1 MSRSKT
7 QKPLQTAIA
16 LALASLGGTA
26 HALTTDPATTGLRV
40 AIEATHAATHNADPA
55 RADASASLTTPSTA
69 TGTALILAQA
79 PAPVGTS
86 AASGTSTASTA
97 SDTSDASATK
107 APTATLPVTTVNAQ
121 AESLTSPS
129 VAEQKADLFQTA
141 GSVGFVDA
149 DTYQN
154 TYAFNLRD
162 VLKDSPGV
170 YVQNRYGQELRVSI
184 RGSGIARGYHVR
196 GLEILQDGIPTNSAD
211 GSGDYYQIDPMGL
224 RSTEIYKGGNGLTYG
239 ATTLGGALNFVTP
252 TAYTADAPNQ
262 FRLEGGSFGTV
273 RASAQMSRI
282 FGPLDALATVTL
294 NRADGYRDHDKGNY
308 AQINANV
315 GYKFSPRVETR
326 FFFGAYIVDQQLPG
340 TLSLFDALNHPTKAS
355 TSAVS
360 GDQARNTRTERLGN
374 LTTVRFDVGQLD
386 IASWVIHKSLYHPI
400 FQVIDQD
407 GWTYGVAPRYTA
419 NLTFAGMRND
429 LIAGARFFGGNTRA
443 DQYVNVNGN
452 RGAQTL
458 GARQSAYNYEAYF
471 ENRLFFLPTLGLMVG
486 AKAYRDV
493 RQYFDDGG
501 VPGDLNDRSTRAAY
515 AGINPKI
522 GLLWEPRENVQAF
535 VDVTRSADVPDFS
548 DLSQTFGATS
558 RFVPLASQHAWTIEA
573 GTRGKLD
580 RVAWDLTAYRSLV
593 RDQLL
598 QYTTSSDI
606 PASTFNANKTVL
618 QGLEVG
624 ASVDMFKNVVA
635 TGDRVTLSQ
644 IWNYSDFRF
653 RDDPQY
659 GNNRIAGVPTHVLR
673 TTLGYTWSNRFQI
686 AASLD
691 WVPTGAWVDYANT
704 MRVPGYTLLGLQ
716 ASYRIERGVTFY
728 VDARNLTDKRYVSDF
743 STVTDART
751 ANTAVFYPGD
761 GRSVFAGVRFAF

>member
-1 MSRSKT
+1 MSRFMT
-7 QKPLQTAIA
+7 QKPLQAAIA
-16 LALASLGGTA
+16 LAFASLASAA
-26 HALTTDPATTGLRV
+26 HALTSNPAASVASAGIAAVNPVAPAAPMVLAADTSPVATT
-40 AIEATHAATHNADPA
+40 A
-55 RADASASLTTPSTA
+55 
-69 TGTALILAQA
+69 
-79 PAPVGTS
+79 
-86 AASGTSTASTA
+86 
-97 SDTSDASATK
+97 
-107 APTATLPVTTVNAQ
+107 APTATLPVTNVTAP

-129 VAEQKADLFQTA
+129 VEEQKANLFQTA

-149 DTYQN
+149 DSYQN

-170 YVQNRYGQELRVSI
+170 YVQNRYGQEMRVSI

-224 RSTEIYKGGNGLTYG
+224 RSTEVYKGGNGLTYG
-239 ATTLGGALNFVTP
+239 STTLGGALNFVTP
-252 TAYTADAPNQ
+252 TAYTAEAPNQ

-273 RASAQMSRI
+273 RASGQMSRI

-294 NRADGYRDHDKGNY
+294 NRSDGYRDHAKGNY
-308 AQINANV
+308 AQINANI

-326 FFFGAYIVDQQLPG
+326 FFFGAYIVDQKLPG
-340 TLSLFDALNHPTKAS
+340 TLSLFDALNNPTKAAA
-355 TSAVS
+355 SAVS

-374 LTTVRFDVGQLD
+374 LTTIRFDVGQLD

-419 NLTFAGMRND
+419 NLALAGMRND
-429 LIAGARFFGGNTRA
+429 LIVGARFFGGNTKA

-452 RGAQTL
+452 RGTQTL
-458 GARQSAYNYEAYF
+458 DSRQSAYNYEAYF

-493 RQYFDDGG
+493 RQYIDYGG
-501 VPGDLNDRSTRAAY
+501 LPGDVNYRSTSAAY
-515 AGINPKI
+515 SGVNPKI
-522 GLLWEPRENVQAF
+522 GLLWEPRKDVQAF
-535 VDVTRSADVPDFS
+535 IDITRSADVPDFT

-580 RVAWDLTAYRSLV
+580 RVAWDVTAYRSIV

-598 QYTTSSDI
+598 QYTTSPDV

-624 ASVDMFKNVVA
+624 ASVDLFKNVAA
-635 TGDRVTLSQ
+635 TGDRVTLTQ

-659 GNNRIAGVPTHVLR
+659 GNNRIAGVPTNVLR
-673 TTLGYTWSNRFQI
+673 TTLGYALSNRFQI

-704 MRVPGYTLLGLQ
+704 MRVPSYTLIGLQ
-716 ASYRIERGVTFY
+716 ASYLIQRGVTFY

-743 STVTDART
+743 STVTDARA

>member
-1 MSRSKT
+1 MSRPMT

-26 HALTTDPATTGLRV
+26 HALTNDPAATGLSLTV
-40 AIEATHAATHNADPA
+40 DATHAATHAGQH
-55 RADASASLTTPSTA
+55 ASAHTNEL
-69 TGTALILAQA
+69 
-79 PAPVGTS
+79 
-86 AASGTSTASTA
+86 TASTA
-97 SDTSDASATK
+97 TP
-107 APTATLPVTTVNAQ
+107 APAWQLAQTAVPAAAQGSGAPAATLPTTTVTAP

-129 VAEQKADLFQTA
+129 VDEQKANLFQTA

-149 DTYQN
+149 DAYQN

-170 YVQNRYGQELRVSI
+170 FVQNRYGQELRLSI

-239 ATTLGGALNFVTP
+239 STTLGGALNFVTP

-262 FRLEGGSFGTV
+262 FRVEGGSFGTV
-273 RASAQMSRI
+273 RASGQMSRI

-294 NRADGYRDHDKGNY
+294 NRSDGYRDHAKGNY

-326 FFFGAYIVDQQLPG
+326 FFFGAYIVDQKLPG
-340 TLSLFDALNHPTKAS
+340 TLSLFDALNNPTKAAA
-355 TSAVS
+355 SAVF

-374 LTTVRFDVGQLD
+374 LTTIRFDVGQLD

-419 NLTFAGMRND
+419 NLTLAGMRND
-429 LIAGARFFGGNTRA
+429 LIVGARFFGGNTKA

-458 GARQSAYNYEAYF
+458 DSRQSAYNYEAYF

-493 RQYFDDGG
+493 RQYIDYGG
-501 VPGDLNDRSTRAAY
+501 LPGDANYRSTSAAY
-515 AGINPKI
+515 SGVNPKI
-522 GLLWEPRENVQAF
+522 GLIWEPRKDIQAF
-535 VDVTRSADVPDFS
+535 IDVTRSADVPDFT

-558 RFVPLASQHAWTIEA
+558 RFVPLASQHAWTLEV

-598 QYTTSSDI
+598 QYTTNPDV

-624 ASVDMFKNVVA
+624 ASVDLLKNVVA

-653 RDDPQY
+653 QNDPQY

-673 TTLGYTWSNRFQI
+673 TTLGYALTNRLQVS
-686 AASLD
+686 ASLD

-704 MRVPGYTLLGLQ
+704 MRVPGYTLIGLQ
-716 ASYRIERGVTFY
+716 ASYRLERGVTFY

-761 GRSVFAGVRFAF
+761 GRSVFAGVRMAF

>member
-1 MSRSKT
+1 MSRSLPK
-7 QKPLQTAIA
+7 KPLQTAIA
-16 LALASLGGTA
+16 LALASLGCTA
-26 HALTTDPATTGLRV
+26 HALTNDPEATGMRVSNEAAHAGAATTLPATNVT
-40 AIEATHAATHNADPA
+40 AAP
-55 RADASASLTTPSTA
+55 
-69 TGTALILAQA
+69 
-79 PAPVGTS
+79 
-86 AASGTSTASTA
+86 
-97 SDTSDASATK
+97 
-107 APTATLPVTTVNAQ
+107 
-121 AESLTSPS
+121 ESLTSPS
-129 VAEQKADLFQTA
+129 VEDQKANLFQTA
-141 GSVGFVDA
+141 GSVGFIDA
-149 DTYQN
+149 DSYQN

-170 YVQNRYGQELRVSI
+170 YVQNRYGQEMRVSI

-196 GLEILQDGIPTNSAD
+196 GLELLQDGIPTNSAD
-211 GSGDYYQIDPMGL
+211 GSGDYYQIDPLGL
-224 RSTEIYKGGNGLTYG
+224 RSTEVYKGGNGLAYG
-239 ATTLGGALNFVTP
+239 STTLGGALNFVTP

-262 FRLEGGSFGTV
+262 FRIDGGSFGTV
-273 RASAQMSRI
+273 RASGQMSRI
-282 FGPLDALATVTL
+282 FGPLDALATVTV
-294 NRADGYRDHDKGNY
+294 NRSNGYRDHAKGNY

-326 FFFGAYIVDQQLPG
+326 FFFGAYIVDQKLPG
-340 TLSLFDALNHPTKAS
+340 TLSLFDALNNPTKAAA
-355 TSAVS
+355 SAVS

-374 LTTVRFDVGQLD
+374 LTTIRFDTGQLD

-419 NLTFAGMRND
+419 NLTLAGMRND
-429 LIAGARFFGGNTRA
+429 LIVGARFFGGNTRA

-458 GARQSAYNYEAYF
+458 ASRQSAYNYEAYF
-471 ENRLFFLPTLGLMVG
+471 ENRLFFLPTVGLMIG

-493 RQYFDDGG
+493 RQYVDHGG
-501 VPGDLNDRSTRAAY
+501 MPGDANYRSTSAAY
-515 AGINPKI
+515 SGVNPKV
-522 GLLWEPRENVQAF
+522 GLLWEPRKDVQAF
-535 VDVTRSADVPDFS
+535 IDVTRSADVPDFT

-580 RVAWDLTAYRSLV
+580 RFAWDVTAYRSLV

-598 QYTTSSDI
+598 QYTTRPDV
-606 PASTFNANKTVL
+606 PAATFNANRTVL
-618 QGLEVG
+618 QGLEIG
-624 ASVDMFKNVVA
+624 ASVDLFKNVAA
-635 TGDRVTLSQ
+635 TGDRVTLAQ

-659 GNNRIAGVPTHVLR
+659 GNNRIAGVPTNVLR
-673 TTLGYTWSNRFQI
+673 TTLGYALSNRFQI

-691 WVPTGAWVDYANT
+691 WVPTGAYVDYANT
-704 MRVPGYTLLGLQ
+704 MRVPGYTLLGVQ
-716 ASYRIERGVTFY
+716 ASYLVQRGVTFY
-728 VDARNLTDKRYVSDF
+728 VDARNLTDKRYVTDF

-761 GRSVFAGVRFAF
+761 GRSVFAGLRLTF

>member
-1 MSRSKT
+1 MLRPIT

-16 LALASLGGTA
+16 LVFASLGSQA
-26 HALTTDPATTGLRV
+26 HAL
-40 AIEATHAATHNADPA
+40 
-55 RADASASLTTPSTA
+55 
-69 TGTALILAQA
+69 
-79 PAPVGTS
+79 
-86 AASGTSTASTA
+86 
-97 SDTSDASATK
+97 TSDASAISAAASPLLVAQ
-107 APTATLPVTTVNAQ
+107 APSDPVATLPATTVTAP

-129 VAEQKADLFQTA
+129 VEEQKANLFQTA
-141 GSVGFVDA
+141 GSVGFVDS
-149 DTYQN
+149 DSYQN

-170 YVQNRYGQELRVSI
+170 YVQNRYGQELRLSI

-196 GLEILQDGIPTNSAD
+196 GLDILQDGIPTNLAD
-211 GSGDYYQIDPMGL
+211 GSGDYYQIDPLGL
-224 RSTEIYKGGNGLTYG
+224 RSTEIYKGGNGLAYG

-252 TAYTADAPNQ
+252 TAYTAEAPNQ
-262 FRLEGGSFGTV
+262 FRIDGGSFGNV
-273 RASAQMSRI
+273 RASGQMSRI
-282 FGPLDALATVTL
+282 FGPLDALATITV
-294 NRADGYRDHDKGNY
+294 NRADGYRDHDKGTY
-308 AQINANV
+308 AQFNANV

-326 FFFGAYIVDQQLPG
+326 FFFGAYIVDQKLPG
-340 TLSLFDALNHPTKAS
+340 SLSLFDALNNPTKAAA
-355 TSAVS
+355 SAVS
-360 GDQARNTRTERLGN
+360 GDQAHNTRTERLGN

-400 FQVIDQD
+400 FQALDQD
-407 GWTYGVAPRYTA
+407 GWTYGIAPRYTA
-419 NLTFAGMRND
+419 NLTLAGMRND
-429 LIAGARFFGGNTRA
+429 LIVGARFFGGNTQA

-458 GARQSAYNYEAYF
+458 NSRQSAYNYEAYF
-471 ENRLFFLPTLGLMVG
+471 ENRLFFLPTVGLMIG

-493 RQYFDDGG
+493 RQYVDYGG
-501 VPGDLNDRSTRAAY
+501 LPNDPNYRSTSAAY
-515 AGINPKI
+515 SGVNPKI
-522 GLLWEPRENVQAF
+522 GLLWEPRKDVQAF
-535 VDVTRSADVPDFS
+535 IDVTRSADVPDFT

-558 RFVPLASQHAWTIEA
+558 RFVPLAAQHAWTIEA
-573 GTRGKLD
+573 GTRGKLG
-580 RVAWDLTAYRSLV
+580 RVAWDFTAYRSLV

-598 QYTTSSDI
+598 QYTTSPDI

-624 ASVDMFKNVVA
+624 ASFDLFKDVVA

-659 GNNRIAGVPTHVLR
+659 GNNRIAGVPTNVLR
-673 TTLGYTWSNRFQI
+673 TTLGYALTNRFQI

-704 MRVPGYTLLGLQ
+704 MRVPGYTLIGLQ
-716 ASYRIERGVTFY
+716 ASYLVQRGVTFY

-761 GRSVFAGVRFAF
+761 GRSVFAGVRFTF